1 MGAWGVTAK
10 IVLVGGGRSIQAQ
23 EKILPA
29 IIVDAG
35 DRATERFLEF
45 FAATIRNKNTR
56 TTYAHAI
63 GQFFNWCEA
72 NQIGL
77 ETMRPL
83 PVTTLRSMK

>member
-1 MGAWGVTAK
+1 MTAT
-10 IVLVGGGRSIQAQ
+10 IVLVGGGRSIQSR

-35 DRATERFLEF
+35 ERATERFLEF
-45 FAATIRNKNTR
+45 FAADIRNKITR
-56 TTYAHAI
+56 TAYAHAI

-83 PVTTLRSMK
+83 PVTTLHSMKLSGS